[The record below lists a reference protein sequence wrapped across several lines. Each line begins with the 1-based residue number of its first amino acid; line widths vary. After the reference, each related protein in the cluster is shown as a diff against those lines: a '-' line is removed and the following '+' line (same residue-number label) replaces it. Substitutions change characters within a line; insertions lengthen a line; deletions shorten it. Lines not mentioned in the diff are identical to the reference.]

1 MAMTNPGLQTAIDLE
16 HSFLTKFKASLDGCF
31 NDTEAAV
38 PKIVG
43 EEIAF
48 GESWLETHA
57 TGFNLQIV
65 DGVLA
70 LGGQLI
76 STGAANLATV
86 AVAQLVNV
94 SKTVDAQLAA
104 HGATA

>member
-1 MAMTNPGLQTAIDLE
+1 MATTNPGLQTAIDLE
-16 HSFLTKFKASLDGCF
+16 HSFLTKFKAGLDGCF
-31 NDTEAAV
+31 NDTEALV

-43 EEIAF
+43 EEITF
-48 GESWLETHA
+48 GESWLQTHA

-65 DGVLA
+65 DGAIA

-76 STGAANLATV
+76 ATGAANLATM

-94 SKTVDAQLAA
+94 NKTVDAQLSA
-104 HGATA
+104 HGASA